1 MHKILCVDDESNVL
15 DGLRRI
21 LFEDYDVEAV
31 TSGAEALELMQDEEF
46 ACIIS
51 DMRMPEMNGAEF
63 LSKARQIAPD
73 TTRMLL
79 TGQSDME
86 SAISAINDGNI
97 FRFLMKPCPEEKLLG
112 HMSEAIRLYELTK
125 AEKDLLENTL
135 KGAITV
141 LTDMLSMIAPT
152 AFSRSI
158 YIRGY
163 MSHMSRMTKQA
174 NAWEFEIAGMLSQL
188 GAIVLPPD
196 LIKKAF
202 SSVPLEAD
210 EKQMLGSIPA
220 AGAKLVD
227 SIPRLQNVAL
237 MIESQHGNDREL
249 HNTLGG
255 HVLIGAKM
263 LRIASAVDRLILQ
276 EGVSVQKAV
285 ETLKK
290 TLVTPDDQTLLTC
303 LSSFKPDSADRVLK
317 SVNVNELEI
326 GMILEADVLAKN
338 KSVVLCKGQKL
349 NGPLI
354 ARLVNFARR
363 SGIQEPIEVT
373 VLAPSSD

>member
-141 LTDMLSMIAPT
+141 LTDMLSMIA
-152 AFSRSI
+152 SGR
-158 YIRGY
+158 IR
-163 MSHMSRMTKQA
+163 R
-174 NAWEFEIAGMLSQL
+174 MLS
-188 GAIVLPPD
+188 
-196 LIKKAF
+196 
-202 SSVPLEAD
+202 
-210 EKQMLGSIPA
+210 
-220 AGAKLVD
+220 
-227 SIPRLQNVAL
+227 
-237 MIESQHGNDREL
+237 
-249 HNTLGG
+249 
-255 HVLIGAKM
+255 
-263 LRIASAVDRLILQ
+263 
-276 EGVSVQKAV
+276 
-285 ETLKK
+285 
-290 TLVTPDDQTLLTC
+290 
-303 LSSFKPDSADRVLK
+303 
-317 SVNVNELEI
+317 
-326 GMILEADVLAKN
+326 
-338 KSVVLCKGQKL
+338 
-349 NGPLI
+349 
-354 ARLVNFARR
+354 
-363 SGIQEPIEVT
+363 
-373 VLAPSSD
+373 